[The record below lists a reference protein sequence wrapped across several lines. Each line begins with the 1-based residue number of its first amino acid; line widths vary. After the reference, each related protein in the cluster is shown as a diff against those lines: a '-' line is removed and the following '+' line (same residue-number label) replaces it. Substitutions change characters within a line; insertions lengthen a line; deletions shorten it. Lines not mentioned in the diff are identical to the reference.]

1 MRFNIDPNGQEVSW
15 KMHTRVQFL
24 HVVSGDFGA
33 FGDSKRGLQFGNFA
47 AVRAF
52 GDVIMAP
59 LPYSPTQRSNNSLP
73 TFPFFLDIGKGKT
86 DKFSD
91 ST

>member
-1 MRFNIDPNGQEVSW
+1 MVKKFSW

-33 FGDSKRGLQFGNFA
+33 FGDSKGGLQFGNFA
-47 AVRAF
+47 AFCAF

-59 LPYSPTQRSNNSLP
+59 LPIKISE
-73 TFPFFLDIGKGKT
+73 G
-86 DKFSD
+86 
-91 ST
+91 